1 MSVSDMR
8 DLLNQIGDQWEIGQ
22 PSDPDEVTRVF
33 EALPNTPPPSM
44 RALYDFSN
52 GGYLGDVAIFVLFEL
67 QNVNQQQHLFE
78 TFPSAV
84 FFASDGGD
92 GFFMIDTGNDL
103 GFGADHIYWCDRSA
117 LQRDHCVPCGESLV
131 EFLRIVARGDR
142 PWDGDTI
149 RQIGVQQM
157 AQTLD
162 AHTGQW
168 ISNPPATFGEVRQA
182 GQQVGAAIPVVL
194 RELLK
199 LSNGI
204 TFGGSG
210 VTVAPAAQ
218 LIGLGQP
225 VTEAN
230 LSPAVLFARDAA
242 YHYALT
248 TGVWSEQSGV
258 PALGEGYVLRF
269 RLGQSLEQAEVI
281 GWLPDIVQRWLERTG
296 EH

>member
-1 MSVSDMR
+1 MTVGEMR
-8 DLLNQIGDQWEIGQ
+8 DLLHELGDQWQVGQ
-22 PSDPDEVTRVF
+22 PSDPDEVTRVLHG
-33 EALPNTPPPSM
+33 LPNTPPPSL

-67 QNVNQQQHLFE
+67 ENVSRQQHLFE
-78 TFPSAV
+78 HFPSAI

-103 GFGADHIYWCDRSA
+103 GFGADHVFWCDRGA
-117 LQRDHCVPCGESLV
+117 LQRDYCVPCGESLV
-131 EFLRIVARGDR
+131 AFLRRVARGER
-142 PWDGDTI
+142 PWDGETV
-149 RQIGVQQM
+149 RQIGVRRITQ
-157 AQTLD
+157 ALD

-168 ISNPPATFGEVRQA
+168 IGSLPATFGEVRQA

-194 RELLK
+194 REMLK
-199 LSNGI
+199 VSNGI

-210 VTVAPAAQ
+210 VTIAPAAQ

-230 LSPAVLFARDAA
+230 LSPAVLFARDSA

-248 TGVWSEQSGV
+248 TGVWGKQGGV
-258 PALGEGYVLRF
+258 PALGEGVVLRF
-269 RLGQSLEQAEVI
+269 RLGQSLEQAEMI
-281 GWLPDIVQRWLERTG
+281 GWLPDVVERWLERTG